1 MNIPDPVLKA
11 AIERALWIS
20 DPTPTD
26 MLGMTDL
33 GYIEDWGQQ
42 EQGIKSLT
50 GLEYAANLRKLVLR
64 FNPFSDISALS
75 GLTNL
80 SWLELSQNC
89 IGDISPLSGLTNLT
103 YLNLHANGFSD
114 ISPLSG
120 LAQISTLI
128 LRFNN
133 IGDISS
139 LSGLKELRELDLG
152 ENHVADLSVLS
163 SLTQLSELRLWSNG
177 LSDISPL
184 ASLSNLRSVDLS
196 RNQISDVSALGGLS
210 GLQSVDLTSNQ
221 VRDLSALCGLTS
233 LSSLRLRDN
242 PLSEEA
248 YRVQIPR
255 IVANNPGISIEHEAH
270 VGRLLSLAS
279 TVGGSVISPGEGVY
293 TYDLNADVRIEAEAD
308 PGFTFAGWS
317 GGVPSTQNPVFIT
330 MTRDFTVKAYFIS
343 PRTTLYVDDDA
354 PADPAPGDP
363 NCNDPD
369 ADGSPEHPVARIQ
382 DAIDVAQH
390 GVVIYVLPGVYREN
404 ITLMGK
410 RIQLKAVDPLN
421 PNGGP
426 CAVIEGTGGAPVVTI
441 DSGIGSQCGVSG
453 FVITRGRGA
462 IVGAIECCESNP
474 TLSNCL
480 IVGNRCDD
488 PNGAAI
494 RFTRSRAVLSECS
507 VVDNYAGENGAG
519 MILRDSDI
527 TMTNS
532 IFWGNRPAEISARGT
547 SDPFIR
553 YCCVRGWW
561 PDLGNIHSDP
571 LLVRPGYWADPADPT
586 KTMARDNP
594 HAVWTDGDYHVKSQ
608 AGRWD
613 PALLSWVRDDVTS
626 PAIDAGDP
634 ADAVGQE
641 PLPNGKIIN
650 MGVYAGT
657 NEASKS
663 R

>member
-1 MNIPDPVLKA
+1 
-11 AIERALWIS
+11 
-20 DPTPTD
+20 
-26 MLGMTDL
+26 MLGMTEL
-33 GYIEDWGQQ
+33 SYIEDWGQQ
-42 EQGIKSLT
+42 EEGIKSLT
-50 GLEYAANLRKLVLR
+50 GLEYATNLRKLALR

-89 IGDISPLSGLTNLT
+89 IGDISPLSGLTELT

-120 LAQISTLI
+120 LTQLTTLI

-133 IGDISS
+133 ISDISG
-139 LSGLKELRELDLG
+139 LSGLSDLRELDLG
-152 ENHVADLSVLS
+152 ENHVTNLSALS
-163 SLTQLSELRLWSNG
+163 SLTQLSSLRLWSNG
-177 LSDISPL
+177 ISDISPL
-184 ASLSNLRSVDLS
+184 ASLTELSSVDLS
-196 RNQISDVSALGGLS
+196 RNQISDISSLGALDN
-210 GLQSVDLTSNQ
+210 LQSVDLTSNQ

-248 YRVQIPR
+248 YRIQIPQ
-255 IVANNPGISIEHEAH
+255 IIENNPGISIEHEAH
-270 VGRLLSLAS
+270 VGRLLTLSS

-293 TYDLNADVRIEAEAD
+293 TYDLNVDVYLEAQAD

-317 GGVPSTQNPVFIT
+317 GGVPSRNPASIT
-330 MTRDFTVKAYFIS
+330 MTRDFMVKAYFVS
-343 PRTTLYVDDDA
+343 PRTSLYVDDDA

-363 NCNDPD
+363 NRNDPD

-390 GVVIYVLPGVYREN
+390 GVTIYVLPGVYREN
-404 ITLMGK
+404 INLMGK
-410 RIQLKAVDPLN
+410 RIQLRAVDPLN
-421 PNGGP
+421 PDGGP
-426 CAVIEGTGGAPVVTI
+426 CAVIEGTGGEPVVTI
-441 DSGIGSQCGVSG
+441 GSGSGSLCGLSG
-453 FVITRGRGA
+453 FVITRGRGVSA
-462 IVGAIECCESNP
+462 GAIECSESNP
-474 TLSNCL
+474 TFSNCL

-488 PNGAAI
+488 PNGAAV
-494 RFTRSRAVLSECS
+494 RFTRSQAVLSECS
-507 VVDNYAGENGAG
+507 IVDNYAGWNGAG
-519 MILRDSDI
+519 MVLEDSDV

-532 IFWGNRPAEISARGT
+532 IVWGNRPMEISARGT
-547 SDPFIR
+547 SHPLIR

-586 KTMARDNP
+586 KTMARDDP
-594 HAVWTDGDYHVKSQ
+594 RAVWMDGDYHVKSQ
-608 AGRWD
+608 VGRWD
-613 PALLSWVRDDVTS
+613 PTLNSWVRDDVTS

-641 PLPNGKIIN
+641 PLPNGKVIN